1 MGTVSSTALL
11 GRLVDLNVLDDQ
23 IAGVKTLGI
32 GVGFCVF
39 EEAEE
44 EFRGLFGPACF

>member
-23 IAGVKTLGI
+23 IAGVKTFGV

-44 EFRGLFGPACF
+44 EFRGLFGPTCF